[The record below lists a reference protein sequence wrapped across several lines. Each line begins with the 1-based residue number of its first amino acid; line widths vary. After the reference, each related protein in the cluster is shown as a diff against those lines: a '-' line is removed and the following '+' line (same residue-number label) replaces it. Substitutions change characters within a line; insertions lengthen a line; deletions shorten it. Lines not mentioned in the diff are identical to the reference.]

1 MNHGGLCQSIT
12 GAKHFPDW
20 AFSPASLCSSCF
32 SNKWQTRNIFLI
44 EKQAL
49 EKYFLK
55 FCISIRNVFF
65 FMCFPHVYMY
75 VCYIHATPVGAK
87 EDISLLGT
95 GVPVGCEPPCRCW
108 EVNPGPLEEH
118 PVLLTSK
125 PSLQPLALII
135 IFLNNLILWKNKIN
149 YLHFPNLLQSA
160 MERPSLPFCCD
171 VPSGCWGDRSVE
183 SAFCSAGKLWK
194 CTRALL
200 ANGRS
205 VLHCSAGCCP
215 RM

>member
-1 MNHGGLCQSIT
+1 MANEEY
-12 GAKHFPDW
+12 FPDW
-20 AFSPASLCSSCF
+20 KTSS
-32 SNKWQTRNIFLI
+32 WEIFFKVLHFY
-44 EKQAL
+44 KKCVL
-49 EKYFLK
+49 FYVFPP
-55 FCISIRNVFF
+55 CI
-65 FMCFPHVYMY
+65 H